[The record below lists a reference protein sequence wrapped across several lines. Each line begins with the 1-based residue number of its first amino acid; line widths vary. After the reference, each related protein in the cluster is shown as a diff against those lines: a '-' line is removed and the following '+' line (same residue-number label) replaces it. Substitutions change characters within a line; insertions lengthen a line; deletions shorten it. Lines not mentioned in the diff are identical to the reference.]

1 MDYLE
6 NEDFQSPYIAPYIWA
21 IFFPN
26 KHLPLKKGPALLKC
40 TSRIFAG

>member
-6 NEDFQSPYIAPYIWA
+6 NEDFQYPYIAPYIC